1 MARTNFTPINEA
13 FTSLI
18 NTIAQ
23 VHSDLLAKAN
33 AEREEALALYARM
46 QETHAD
52 LVEFNAMVGNAAAA
66 LNEVDGVAADI
77 GAKVYDVLDN
87 GFDMVP
93 ACSYENFVGFCG
105 GCGTEVTD
113 EDACSLVDGEFYHTE
128 CAPAEDEDEVV
139 ADDEIVE
146 TVNAQQM
153 TIDDIVKCERDDLP
167 LHPKFSQKKSAIQ
180 F

>member
-13 FTSLI
+13 FASLI
-18 NTIAQ
+18 DSIAQ

-52 LVEFNAMVGNAAAA
+52 LVEFNSMIGNAAAA
-66 LNEVDGVAADI
+66 LNEIDGVAADI
-77 GAKVYDVLDN
+77 GCKVFDVLDN

-93 ACSYENFVGFCG
+93 ACNYENFVGFCG
-105 GCGTEVTD
+105 ECGTEITD

-128 CAPAEDEDEVV
+128 CIAVTAEDEV
-139 ADDEIVE
+139 ADESEE
-146 TVNAQQM
+146 TVDAQ
-153 TIDDIVKCERDDLP
+153 
-167 LHPKFSQKKSAIQ
+167 
-180 F
+180 

>member
-153 TIDDIVKCERDDLP
+153 TIDDIV
-167 LHPKFSQKKSAIQ
+167 
-180 F
+180 

>member
-52 LVEFNAMVGNAAAA
+52 LVEFNSMIGNAAAA
-66 LNEVDGVAADI
+66 LNGIDEVAADI
-77 GAKVYDVLDN
+77 GAKVYDVLVD
-87 GFDMVP
+87 GFEQLP
-93 ACSYENFVGFCG
+93 ACDYEDFVGFCD
-105 GCGTEVTD
+105 GCGEEIIYD
-113 EDACSLVDGEFYHTE
+113 EAYVQVDNELYHKE
-128 CAPAEDEDEVV
+128 CEPVEDEVEA
-139 ADDEIVE
+139 ADENVE
-146 TVNAQQM
+146 TVNA
-153 TIDDIVKCERDDLP
+153 
-167 LHPKFSQKKSAIQ
+167 
-180 F
+180 

>member
-23 VHSDLLAKAN
+23 VHTDLLAKAN

-52 LVEFNAMVGNAAAA
+52 LVEFNAMIGNAAAA
-66 LNEVDGVAADI
+66 LDEIDGVAADI

-87 GFDMVP
+87 GFDKLPV
-93 ACSYENFVGFCG
+93 CNYENFVGFCEA
-105 GCGTEVTD
+105 CGTEITD
-113 EDACSLVDGEFYHTE
+113 EDPCSLVDGEFYHTE
-128 CAPAEDEDEVV
+128 CAPAEDEDEME
-139 ADDEIVE
+139 DETVT
-146 TVNAQQM
+146 TVNA
-153 TIDDIVKCERDDLP
+153 
-167 LHPKFSQKKSAIQ
+167 
-180 F
+180 